1 MLYVSCRKCVRHR
14 KKGKQFSRVRKVRA
28 AFLTSLISALVLKK
42 KIMTTEA
49 RAKAIRPLAE
59 RAVHR
64 MKNPT
69 LAHRREALRRFSPEV
84 IKRLEGIAKDMKGRS
99 GGYVRIT
106 KMPRRVSDSAK
117 MAVVEFVQ

>member
-1 MLYVSCRKCVRHR
+1 MRHR
-14 KKGKQFSRVRKVRA
+14 KKGKQFSRVRKVRK

-42 KIMTTEA
+42 KIVTTEA

-69 LAHRREALRRFSPEV
+69 LAHRREALRRFSPEA
-84 IKRLEGIAKDMKGRS
+84 ILRLEGIAKDMKGRS

-117 MAVVEFVQ
+117 MAVVEFVKYE

>member
-1 MLYVSCRKCVRHR
+1 MRHL
-14 KKGKQFSRVRKVRA
+14 KKGKQFSRVRKVRK

-42 KIMTTEA
+42 KIVTTEA

-69 LAHRREALRRFSPEV
+69 LAARRTTLRKFPPAV
-84 IKRLEGIAKDMKGRS
+84 VKRLEAIAKDMEGRS
-99 GGYVRIT
+99 GGYIRIT
-106 KMPRRVSDSAK
+106 KMPRRASDSAK
-117 MAVVEFVQ
+117 MAVIEFVQ